1 MNASGINVDFDTQR
15 FNRVLNAYLKYS
27 GRSFT
32 NEVNKRSFNIALKAV
47 GKTPKVT
54 AQKIKRDMMR
64 AAKIQPSSSKRGK
77 RAPVAAILTNYH
89 RGKKGKKGM
98 WGEPMKNAVATA
110 IAHRQKGRGFMAA
123 AWLGTASD
131 IGPYIKPPRSVRGS
145 RTKFQIGKPKGE
157 GKPERRIGAL
167 KPFARGVHGSK
178 ESGNIPGA
186 RQGLR
191 LAFNMETRDMLTYLR
206 RKIPKDWHTTKKTNA
221 VQSLAIRKL

>member
-1 MNASGINVDFDTQR
+1 M
-15 FNRVLNAYLKYS
+15 
-27 GRSFT
+27 
-32 NEVNKRSFNIALKAV
+32 
-47 GKTPKVT
+47 
-54 AQKIKRDMMR
+54 
-64 AAKIQPSSSKRGK
+64 
-77 RAPVAAILTNYH
+77 TNYY

-98 WGEPMKNAVATA
+98 WGEPMKTAVATA

-145 RTKFQIGKPKGE
+145 RKKFQIGKPKGE
-157 GKPERRIGAL
+157 GRPERRIGAL

-191 LAFNMETRDMLTYLR
+191 MAFNMETRDMLTCLR